1 MGARGPIPANF
12 GKNSTVIES
21 DWAVTIP
28 RTEANWHPYA
38 KQWYVGLMNSPQS
51 TLFESSDWM
60 QAFILADI
68 LSKMLLKGAYS
79 SEMVKAFLAGS
90 GELGVTLGDRKR
102 MGIEIKRQTT
112 GAEAEQAP
120 LDPYDE
126 YAALAAAD
134 EDPPS
139 PEA

>member
-28 RTEANWHPYA
+28 RTDNNWHPYA

-51 TLFESSDWM
+51 TLYESSDWM

-68 LSKMLLKGAYS
+68 LSKMLLKGVYS

-102 MGIEIKRQTT
+102 MGIEIKHQAT
-112 GAEAEQAP
+112 GGEEAPAV

-126 YAALAAAD
+126 YEALAAAPEQATPP
-134 EDPPS
+134 ED
-139 PEA
+139 

>member
-12 GKNSTVIES
+12 GKNSTLIES

-68 LSKMLLKGAYS
+68 LSKMLMRGAYS
-79 SEMVKAFLAGS
+79 SEMVKAFLSGS
-90 GELGVTLGDRKR
+90 AELGVTLGDRRR
-102 MGIEIKRQTT
+102 MGIEIKRQAS
-112 GAEAEQAP
+112 GAEASQPA

-134 EDPPS
+134 EDTPP
-139 PEA
+139 ED